1 MFDALIFDLDGTLWD
16 ASETSTRGWNN
27 GLRSLNIN
35 RTISVAE
42 LQQVTGKPG
51 IEAVRILFP
60 NEFEE
65 HQNLLDVL
73 DHYEKMI
80 IQNSGGKLYD
90 GLETVIR
97 SLSLKYDLFL
107 VSNCEEWY
115 LKEFLK
121 FSGLKEFFK
130 GFDCYGISNQN
141 KSEML
146 LNLKKEYGFINPA
159 YIGDTEGD
167 ETAARNAGYAFI
179 FSGYGFGV
187 SDEPDFTLNSLKE
200 ILTIL

>member
-1 MFDALIFDLDGTLWD
+1 MFDALVFDLDGTLWD
-16 ASETSTRGWNN
+16 ASEASTHGWNN

-42 LQQVTGKPG
+42 LQQVTGKPE

-73 DHYEKMI
+73 DHYEKMM
-80 IQNSGGKLYD
+80 IQSTGGKLYD

-97 SLSLKYDLFL
+97 SLSLRYDLFL

-115 LKEFLK
+115 LKEFFK
-121 FSGLKEFFK
+121 FSGSKEYFK
-130 GFDCYGISNQN
+130 GFDCYGMSKQN

-146 LNLKKEYGFINPA
+146 LNLKKENGFINPA

-167 ETAARNAGYAFI
+167 ETAARHAGYAFI
-179 FSGYGFGV
+179 FAGYGFGV
-187 SDEPDFTLNSLKE
+187 AHEPNFKLNSLKE
-200 ILTIL
+200 LLTIL